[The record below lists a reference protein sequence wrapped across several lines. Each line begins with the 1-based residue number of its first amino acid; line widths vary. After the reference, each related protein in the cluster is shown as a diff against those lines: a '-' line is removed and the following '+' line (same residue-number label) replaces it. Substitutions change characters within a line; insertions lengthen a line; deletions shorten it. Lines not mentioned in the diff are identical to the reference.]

1 VNRVSDTRIT
11 IALKALAASAKSRS
25 SRGIVCLIL
34 DEPNVTGLHT
44 YSRLKTV
51 TDNYST
57 ANKAI
62 ITRCFSNHGVK
73 ILKIACYNSAAT
85 TPQTI
90 SDALTLLNNVKF
102 NYLACPTAD
111 TDAEKLLIANFIKD
125 QRKNNNILV
134 KAVLNNHVGDYE
146 GIINWIN
153 NTVTMSTG
161 TVYTGL
167 DYTVDVACDAAV
179 CSLDSSLTNQVLT
192 GVASVD
198 DVGDD
203 LDSLK
208 DAGKFFA
215 YYDNDLESVV
225 YYTAVNS
232 KTTIGADEKPSM
244 QKIRVMDI
252 LDMARDDQKVVFKT
266 SYQGKVDNSF
276 SNKKLLITA
285 YNAYLRGMI
294 KQGAMSAG
302 TAALDTDS
310 IAAYA
315 ETNNSVDTS
324 NLTDDEINAL
334 DTDNKV
340 FAKETVGVLD
350 AMEELNLNLNF

>member
-1 VNRVSDTRIT
+1 VSDTRIT

-34 DEPNVTGLHT
+34 DEPSVTGLHT

-51 TDNYST
+51 TDNYSA

-62 ITRCFSNHGVK
+62 ITRCFSGHGVK

-85 TPQTI
+85 QPQTI

-134 KAVLNNHVGDYE
+134 KAVLNNYVADE
-146 GIINWIN
+146 KGIINFIN
-153 NTVTMSTG
+153 NTITMSTG

-167 DYTVDVACDAAV
+167 DYTVDVACDAAT
-179 CSLDSSLTNQVLT
+179 CSWDSSLTNKVLE

-203 LDSLK
+203 LDALK

-215 YYDNDLESVV
+215 YYDNDLEAVV

-232 KTTIGADEKPSM
+232 MTTIGADEKPSM
-244 QKIRVMDI
+244 QKTRVMDI
-252 LDMARDDQKVVFKT
+252 LDTARDDQKVVFK
-266 SYQGKVDNSF
+266 SNYQGHVDNSPA
-276 SNKKLLITA
+276 NKKLLVTA
-285 YNAYLRGMI
+285 YNTYLRGLI
-294 KQGAMSAG
+294 KQGAISAG

-310 IAAYA
+310 IAAYVEA
-315 ETNNSVDTS
+315 NKGIDTS
-324 NLTDDEINAL
+324 SLTDDEINAL
-334 DTDNKV
+334 DTDDEV
-340 FAKETVGVLD
+340 FATETVGVLD
-350 AMEELNLNLNF
+350 AMEKLNLNINF